1 MGSDFVS
8 ELAARPHWLALT
20 RVLRLR
26 FFALTGLDY
35 RHMHRASDERRE
47 LEDRACGW
55 RRVVTAEHKDKV
67 NYGPLKEFWHTE
79 LVSTEDNQNKDMVR
93 VFLGYD
99 SELTRAS
106 VRPASAPCDH
116 VHSACRCRRLSCV
129 RVRSAGGLMIDGMSP
144 DRYR

>member
-1 MGSDFVS
+1 MGSDFLS

-35 RHMHRASDERRE
+35 RQMHRGSDERRE

-67 NYGPLKEFWHTE
+67 NYGPLKEFWHSE

-99 SELTRAS
+99 SETREHLYDLHPRRATTCTLRAAVGVFRAS
-106 VRPASAPCDH
+106 EFAAQVDASAG
-116 VHSACRCRRLSCV
+116 
-129 RVRSAGGLMIDGMSP
+129 RVQ
-144 DRYR
+144 